1 MAPKILKEQKLIGE
15 DGKQPINTA
24 RFTATGAFAELNRCD
39 KLGRPRVW
47 AANYEPLLVP
57 DSGGGQCCVLRCRH
71 CASLISPSNPAGNAK
86 AHSASCTKHAAAKD
100 SRNSPRHLAAK
111 ASRTLSDDEMDDLSP
126 SRRQKKFC
134 KVLAFGLESF
144 TVKGPQQA
152 QFDKNFALYMITS
165 ETPFLRA
172 NNPYLRKAIS
182 ILGGRVPDESVI
194 RKRLL
199 IELYNETVAR
209 VAEEMDELLDK
220 SKVSLAS
227 GAFDNAMFACAVWLC
242 CCFLAAHLF

>member
-1 MAPKILKEQKLIGE
+1 MMAPKIQKKLKLIGE

-24 RFTATGAFAELNRCD
+24 RFTADGAFAELNRCD

-57 DSGGGQCCVLRCRH
+57 DFGGGQCCVLRCRH

-86 AHSASCTKHAAAKD
+86 AHSASCTKYAAAQV
-100 SRNSPRHLAAK
+100 SRSSPRHLASK

-126 SRRQKKFC
+126 SRRQKKLC
-134 KVLAFGLESF
+134 KVLASGKSCPSDLESF

-152 QFDKNFALYMITS
+152 QFNKNFALYMITS

-172 NNPYLRKAIS
+172 NNPYLRM
-182 ILGGRVPDESVI
+182 G
-194 RKRLL
+194 
-199 IELYNETVAR
+199 
-209 VAEEMDELLDK
+209 
-220 SKVSLAS
+220 
-227 GAFDNAMFACAVWLC
+227 DNKP
-242 CCFLAAHLF
+242 